1 MISNDL
7 QTVYLVER
15 DRFMLES
22 IEVTK
27 KFLSKTAVD
36 KISMK
41 LEPGHIYALLGPNGS
56 GKTTWMKMVT
66 GLIKPSAGYIMYNGA
81 PIGIPSRREIAYMAT
96 EPYFYDWMT
105 IESVG
110 KYYQDFFEDF
120 SMDKYHM
127 ILNRMELDRSLKT
140 KNLSSGMMAKL
151 KVAVTMA
158 REAKVYLLDEPLNGI
173 DLIARDDVMQ
183 AMIENAREDNMLI
196 ISSHLVEELES
207 VVDSAIFIKNAQLAG
222 IYNID
227 ELRQN
232 EGKSVADKYR
242 EIFGHAG
249 GEY

>member
-27 KFLSKTAVD
+27 KFLNKTAVD